1 MVDSDIDMLR
11 NFIGIFDEGAL
22 RRDVLAML
30 CHVFGSGKD
39 LSRQN
44 GRQCIV
50 RAANK
55 DSSESEIFIEIL
67 VKNEQTERVL
77 AKYAL
82 LLERISR

>member
-1 MVDSDIDMLR
+1 MDSRIDMSR
-11 NFIGIFDEGAL
+11 NFFGIFDEEAL
-22 RRDVLAML
+22 RRDVLGML
-30 CHVFGSGKD
+30 CHILGRGKD
-39 LSRQN
+39 LSGQN
-44 GRQCIV
+44 GRQYSV

-67 VKNEQTERVL
+67 VKNEHTERVL